1 MLQKSVRLLAA
12 AAVTAALAVSSAQ
25 AKTYKIDI
33 SLETG
38 PNHVRNKAM
47 ESWAQYL
54 EEKSGGKLR
63 VKVFHGASKYKG
75 TNVPTALGQG
85 ALDMGAP
92 GHWHLGKFVSEFG
105 LLFLPAFYGAS
116 REQIYAVMDGDIG
129 KELNDRIEKK
139 LNVKVIGRH
148 FDLGYGTMF
157 TTDKELKSHADLVGL
172 KMRVPGG
179 AANLKRYE
187 VFGASAIKVAWP
199 DVPQALQRSLVD
211 GVLTTY
217 ESVRSAKLWDS
228 GLKYSLED
236 YQGFF
241 QYVPMMSKRAW
252 DRLPKELQDLV
263 VSSWEERIDINRKTA
278 MERQASAQADA
289 EKNGI
294 STRAATPE
302 QLKAMRAKLLAV
314 QPGIVEAL
322 SMDADFV
329 KRAQAAVDKMM

>member
-1 MLQKSVRLLAA
+1 MTVLKTIGAAGLALALAA
-12 AAVTAALAVSSAQ
+12 GSALAAD
-25 AKTYKIDI
+25 TYKIDI

-38 PNHVRNKAM
+38 PNHVRNKSM
-47 ESWAQYL
+47 ETWAKLL
-54 EEKSGGKLR
+54 EEKSGGRLE

-92 GHWHLGKFVSEFG
+92 GHWHLGKFIPEFG
-105 LLFLPAFYGAS
+105 LLFMPAFYGAT
-116 REQIYAVMDGDIG
+116 REQIYTVMDGDIG
-129 KELNDRIEKK
+129 KELNSRIEKK

-157 TTDKELKSHADLVGL
+157 FTGREVNSHADVAGL

-187 VFGASAIKVAWP
+187 VYDASAIKVAWP
-199 DVPQALQRSLVD
+199 DVPQALQRGLVD
-211 GVLTTY
+211 GVLTSY

-228 GLKYSLED
+228 GLKFSFED
-236 YQGFF
+236 NQGYF

-252 DRLPKELQDLV
+252 DRLPPDLQDLV
-263 VSSWEERIDINRKTA
+263 VSSWEDSIDANRKA
-278 MERQASAQADA
+278 AADRQASAKADA

-294 STRAATPE
+294 KTRAATKE
-302 QLKAMRAKLLAV
+302 QLKEMRAKLLAV
-314 QPGIVEAL
+314 QPEVVDAL
-322 SMDADFV
+322 NMDADFV
-329 KRAQAAVDKMM
+329 ARAQAALDKLM